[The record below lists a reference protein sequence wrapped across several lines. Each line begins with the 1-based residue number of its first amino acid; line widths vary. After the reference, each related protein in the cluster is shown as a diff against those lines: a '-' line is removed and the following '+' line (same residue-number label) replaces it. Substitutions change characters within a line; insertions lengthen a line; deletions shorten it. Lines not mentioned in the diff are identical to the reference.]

1 MRFSHAQADHFRQ
14 LHHADEIL
22 VLGNAWDVI
31 SAKFLERQGYKAI
44 GTTSAGIAA
53 VLGYPDGEVMSIR
66 ENCEMVQRITA
77 AVTIPVTADI
87 EAGYGSSL
95 ADILASVQQAIKAG
109 AIGVNLEDTTNGE
122 LLSVETMADHIAG
135 IKTRC
140 FELNTPLFLNVRT
153 DALLKD
159 EGTNAE
165 TLRDAVTRGNSY
177 AEAGADGVFVPD
189 LGDLGQKNISM
200 LVQKL
205 PLPLNIIVNENS
217 RPIPALEQLGV
228 ARVSFGPRVMR
239 AMLAYMSQITA
250 ELLSRGTSVRLGD
263 HSLSYGEINSLL
275 STPA

>member
-140 FELNTPLFLNVRT
+140 LELNTPLFLNVRT